1 MKTQKNYLKSAL
13 IELLSQFGRKSE
25 ALIYLNKFSNTAP
38 CQFAIIKIGGGV
50 LADDLESIVKAI
62 TFMQNLDLIPIL
74 VHGAGPQ
81 LDQVLTQNKINTTK
95 TDGIRVTSAK
105 AIKYVRKVMYDESH
119 KLISALEANNVKAR
133 SFHHG
138 VFECTYLN
146 QKKYG
151 LVGKPETVIT
161 DNIFHAIKNGSIPII
176 TPLGETKFGQMVNIN
191 ADTATK
197 ALAKV
202 IQPQKIIFLTP
213 SGGIWD
219 QNKQHIT
226 AINLT
231 TDYSYL
237 MKQDW
242 IKEGMRVK
250 LRETQTLLEQLPDNS
265 SVSITS
271 ADCLIRELFTHQG
284 AGTLI
289 RKGENISALKI
300 LPKNMVPKSKFLLE
314 SCFNK
319 TLKPDYFK
327 KLILKQV
334 IWSKS
339 KRAIAIITEGKNGI
353 PYLDKFAV
361 TPEAQGEGLGA
372 ALWVEIKKNN
382 PALYW
387 RSRTSN
393 VINNWY
399 ISKSD
404 TMIRDQDWLI
414 LSYGIKNKNTLDL
427 IKKDALNRTSS
438 WIRTDGFGEKL

>member
-1 MKTQKNYLKSAL
+1 
-13 IELLSQFGRKSE
+13 
-25 ALIYLNKFSNTAP
+25 
-38 CQFAIIKIGGGV
+38 
-50 LADDLESIVKAI
+50 
-62 TFMQNLDLIPIL
+62 
-74 VHGAGPQ
+74 
-81 LDQVLTQNKINTTK
+81 
-95 TDGIRVTSAK
+95 
-105 AIKYVRKVMYDESH
+105 
-119 KLISALEANNVKAR
+119 
-133 SFHHG
+133 
-138 VFECTYLN
+138 
-146 QKKYG
+146 
-151 LVGKPETVIT
+151 
-161 DNIFHAIKNGSIPII
+161 
-176 TPLGETKFGQMVNIN
+176 
-191 ADTATK
+191 
-197 ALAKV
+197 
-202 IQPQKIIFLTP
+202 
-213 SGGIWD
+213 
-219 QNKQHIT
+219 
-226 AINLT
+226 
-231 TDYSYL
+231 
-237 MKQDW
+237 
-242 IKEGMRVK
+242 
-250 LRETQTLLEQLPDNS
+250 
-265 SVSITS
+265 
-271 ADCLIRELFTHQG
+271 
-284 AGTLI
+284 
-289 RKGENISALKI
+289 
-300 LPKNMVPKSKFLLE
+300 MVPKSKFLLE

>member
-1 MKTQKNYLKSAL
+1 
-13 IELLSQFGRKSE
+13 
-25 ALIYLNKFSNTAP
+25 
-38 CQFAIIKIGGGV
+38 
-50 LADDLESIVKAI
+50 
-62 TFMQNLDLIPIL
+62 
-74 VHGAGPQ
+74 
-81 LDQVLTQNKINTTK
+81 
-95 TDGIRVTSAK
+95 
-105 AIKYVRKVMYDESH
+105 
-119 KLISALEANNVKAR
+119 
-133 SFHHG
+133 
-138 VFECTYLN
+138 
-146 QKKYG
+146 
-151 LVGKPETVIT
+151 
-161 DNIFHAIKNGSIPII
+161 
-176 TPLGETKFGQMVNIN
+176 
-191 ADTATK
+191 
-197 ALAKV
+197 
-202 IQPQKIIFLTP
+202 
-213 SGGIWD
+213 
-219 QNKQHIT
+219 
-226 AINLT
+226 
-231 TDYSYL
+231 
-237 MKQDW
+237 
-242 IKEGMRVK
+242 
-250 LRETQTLLEQLPDNS
+250 
-265 SVSITS
+265 
-271 ADCLIRELFTHQG
+271 
-284 AGTLI
+284 
-289 RKGENISALKI
+289 
-300 LPKNMVPKSKFLLE
+300 MVPKSKFLLE

-414 LSYGIKNKNTLDL
+414 LSYGIKNKDTLDL

>member
-1 MKTQKNYLKSAL
+1 
-13 IELLSQFGRKSE
+13 
-25 ALIYLNKFSNTAP
+25 
-38 CQFAIIKIGGGV
+38 
-50 LADDLESIVKAI
+50 
-62 TFMQNLDLIPIL
+62 
-74 VHGAGPQ
+74 
-81 LDQVLTQNKINTTK
+81 
-95 TDGIRVTSAK
+95 
-105 AIKYVRKVMYDESH
+105 
-119 KLISALEANNVKAR
+119 
-133 SFHHG
+133 
-138 VFECTYLN
+138 
-146 QKKYG
+146 
-151 LVGKPETVIT
+151 
-161 DNIFHAIKNGSIPII
+161 
-176 TPLGETKFGQMVNIN
+176 
-191 ADTATK
+191 
-197 ALAKV
+197 
-202 IQPQKIIFLTP
+202 
-213 SGGIWD
+213 
-219 QNKQHIT
+219 
-226 AINLT
+226 
-231 TDYSYL
+231 
-237 MKQDW
+237 
-242 IKEGMRVK
+242 
-250 LRETQTLLEQLPDNS
+250 
-265 SVSITS
+265 
-271 ADCLIRELFTHQG
+271 
-284 AGTLI
+284 
-289 RKGENISALKI
+289 
-300 LPKNMVPKSKFLLE
+300 MVPKSKFLLE

-319 TLKPDYFK
+319 ALKPDYFK